1 MLILGSI
8 LMTMLVFQINSFSTR
23 IFQHETSQK
32 SNMES
37 VVDGYVSRMEG
48 KDKAG
53 GGIDNYSSGRVGI
66 WKEAISKFKVFGNPS
81 RDHIVTERNGDV
93 KK

>member
-1 MLILGSI
+1 
-8 LMTMLVFQINSFSTR
+8 
-23 IFQHETSQK
+23 
-32 SNMES
+32 MES

-81 RDHIVTERNGDV
+81 RIIL
-93 KK
+93 